1 MAVKKT
7 AKKVAKK
14 APAKKVAAKKVA
26 KKVAKKAP
34 AKKVAAKKVA
44 KKVAKKAPAKK
55 AAAKKVAKKVA
66 KKAPVKKATAKK
78 VAKKVAKKA
87 PAKKAAAD
95 TIVIPP
101 VPGTNGRS
109 VTAISSTPAAKV
121 EAPAKSAPA
130 SSASTST
137 PANRS
142 SSRVVITVI
151 AGVAL
156 LALAVISRNHSNST
170 STPAATASPSASA
183 SASTSASAETS
194 ASATPSMSTAAGAA
208 DSAHPAP
215 VGIVAHYT
223 STGAT
228 IFWKADAGSTGL
240 TNFNIE
246 IASNGGA
253 WKLIST
259 VPSSQLSLDITK
271 GATDG
276 WSSFRVSSV
285 YSDGKVVAGKV
296 FGLPGQYA

>member
-1 MAVKKT
+1 VAVKKT

-14 APAKKVAAKKVA
+14 APAKKAAAKKSAAKKVA

-66 KKAPVKKATAKK
+66 KKAP
-78 VAKKVAKKA
+78 AKKA
-87 PAKKAAAD
+87 PAKKVAAD

-170 STPAATASPSASA
+170 STPAATASPAASA

>member
-1 MAVKKT
+1 VAVKKT
-7 AKKVAKK
+7 AKKVAKKAPAKKAAAKKSAAKKVAKKVAKK

-34 AKKVAAKKVA
+34 AKKVAAKKL
-44 KKVAKKAPAKK
+44 
-55 AAAKKVAKKVA
+55 
-66 KKAPVKKATAKK
+66 
-78 VAKKVAKKA
+78 AKKA

-170 STPAATASPSASA
+170 STPAATASPAASA

>member
-14 APAKKVAAKKVA
+14 APAKK
-26 KKVAKKAP
+26 
-34 AKKVAAKKVA
+34 
-44 KKVAKKAPAKK
+44 
-55 AAAKKVAKKVA
+55 AAAKKSA
-66 KKAPVKKATAKK
+66 AKK

-170 STPAATASPSASA
+170 STPAATASPAASA

>member
-1 MAVKKT
+1 VAVKKT

-14 APAKKVAAKKVA
+14 APAKKAAAKKSAAKKVA

-66 KKAPVKKATAKK
+66 KKAPAKK
-78 VAKKVAKKA
+78 VAAKKA

-170 STPAATASPSASA
+170 STPAATASPAASA

-276 WSSFRVSSV
+276 WSSFRVSSI

>member
-1 MAVKKT
+1 VAVKKT

-14 APAKKVAAKKVA
+14 APAKKAAAKKSAA

-55 AAAKKVAKKVA
+55 APAKKAAAKKVAKKVA
-66 KKAPVKKATAKK
+66 
-78 VAKKVAKKA
+78 AKKVAKKA
-87 PAKKAAAD
+87 PAKKVASD

-170 STPAATASPSASA
+170 STPAATASPAASA

>member
-7 AKKVAKK
+7 AKKVAKKAPAKKAAAKKSAAKKVAKKVAKK

-34 AKKVAAKKVA
+34 AKKVAAKKL
-44 KKVAKKAPAKK
+44 
-55 AAAKKVAKKVA
+55 
-66 KKAPVKKATAKK
+66 
-78 VAKKVAKKA
+78 AKKA

-170 STPAATASPSASA
+170 STPAATASPAASA

>member
-14 APAKKVAAKKVA
+14 APAKKAAAKKS
-26 KKVAKKAP
+26 
-34 AKKVAAKKVA
+34 AAKKVA

-55 AAAKKVAKKVA
+55 APAKKV
-66 KKAPVKKATAKK
+66 
-78 VAKKVAKKA
+78 
-87 PAKKAAAD
+87 AAD

-170 STPAATASPSASA
+170 STPAATASPAASA